1 MNAFYTVLGIMFS
14 IALGLLV
21 TFNLQ
26 GITNKSVIEKIR
38 KNIIVVRTNYIKYF
52 ALATTLYIIEKF
64 LRDNKISIF
73 SIASLREITLKFN
86 FSIFTSIV
94 MLFTIIYFIVNFIAM
109 QKLNDDLYDE
119 KNLNK

>member
-1 MNAFYTVLGIMFS
+1 MFNLKDIIILLIAIILSFFTEWKLDDFYMNAFYTVLGIMFS

-52 ALATTLYIIEKF
+52 ALATTLYI
-64 LRDNKISIF
+64 L
-73 SIASLREITLKFN
+73 SLIH
-86 FSIFTSIV
+86 I
-94 MLFTIIYFIVNFIAM
+94 
-109 QKLNDDLYDE
+109 
-119 KNLNK
+119 